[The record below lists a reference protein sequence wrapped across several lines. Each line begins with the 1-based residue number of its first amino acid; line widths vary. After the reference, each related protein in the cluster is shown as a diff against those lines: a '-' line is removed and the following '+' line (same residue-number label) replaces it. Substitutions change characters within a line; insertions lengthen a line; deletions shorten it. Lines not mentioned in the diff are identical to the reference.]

1 MRRDFLKI
9 IKQTNKQ
16 KLVSRKKTKKE
27 FKKYKEE
34 KEKESV
40 CERETI
46 K

>member
-1 MRRDFLKI
+1 M
-9 IKQTNKQ
+9 

-27 FKKYKEE
+27 FKTDKEE
-34 KEKESV
+34 EKESV